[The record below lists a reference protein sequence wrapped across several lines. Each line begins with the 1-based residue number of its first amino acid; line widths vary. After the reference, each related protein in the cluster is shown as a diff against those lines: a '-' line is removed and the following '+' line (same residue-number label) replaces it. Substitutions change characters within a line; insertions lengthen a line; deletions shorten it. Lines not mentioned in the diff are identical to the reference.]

1 MTSLVALVVVEDS
14 LKEAFVLLTGIR
26 LCNDQCQEPQ

>member
-26 LCNDQCQEPQ
+26 LVGHNA